1 MRLDITIF
9 RIYYLLTLSRVAP
22 DERGW
27 KDMVPNP
34 VTIAKV
40 IRVIEIREVRGDGTH
55 DDPVRVAT
63 SYWSMDGK
71 QLAVYDPVRR
81 DQCEHRSEEET

>member
-1 MRLDITIF
+1 M
-9 RIYYLLTLSRVAP
+9 IYYLLTVSLGAP

-27 KDMVPNP
+27 KDMAPNP

-63 SYWSMDGK
+63 PYWSMDGK

-81 DQCEHRSEEET
+81 DQCQELSQTSTPSR

>member
-1 MRLDITIF
+1 M
-9 RIYYLLTLSRVAP
+9 IYYLLTVSRGAP
-22 DERGW
+22 GERRW
-27 KDMVPNP
+27 KDMAPNP

-63 SYWSMDGK
+63 SYWSMDG
-71 QLAVYDPVRR
+71 QLAVHDPVRR
-81 DQCEHRSEEET
+81 DQCPELSQMSTPSR

>member
-1 MRLDITIF
+1 M
-9 RIYYLLTLSRVAP
+9 IYYLLTVSHGAP

-27 KDMVPNP
+27 KDMAPNP

>member
-1 MRLDITIF
+1 M
-9 RIYYLLTLSRVAP
+9 A
-22 DERGW
+22 
-27 KDMVPNP
+27 PNP

-55 DDPVRVAT
+55 DDPVCVAT

>member
-1 MRLDITIF
+1 M
-9 RIYYLLTLSRVAP
+9 A
-22 DERGW
+22 
-27 KDMVPNP
+27 PNP

-71 QLAVYDPVRR
+71 QLAV
-81 DQCEHRSEEET
+81 

>member
-1 MRLDITIF
+1 
-9 RIYYLLTLSRVAP
+9 
-22 DERGW
+22 
-27 KDMVPNP
+27 MVPNP

-55 DDPVRVAT
+55 DDPVSVAT

>member
-9 RIYYLLTLSRVAP
+9 RIYYLLTVSRGAP

>member
-1 MRLDITIF
+1 M
-9 RIYYLLTLSRVAP
+9 A
-22 DERGW
+22 
-27 KDMVPNP
+27 PNP

-55 DDPVRVAT
+55 DDLVRVAT